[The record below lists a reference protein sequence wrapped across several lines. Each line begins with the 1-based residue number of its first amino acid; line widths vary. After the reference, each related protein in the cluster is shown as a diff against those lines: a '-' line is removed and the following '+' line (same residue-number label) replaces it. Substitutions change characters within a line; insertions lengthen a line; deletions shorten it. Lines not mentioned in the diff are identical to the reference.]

1 MSNQYRGTRLE
12 TMEALDSVIREVAG
26 NAETWASLS
35 HAEKRNLLYEIRDN
49 GDKYAPE
56 FAEASNR
63 LRHYEDFPHLQPAG
77 WVMGP
82 CGMFCI
88 GVMIATYESL
98 VRNGTPP
105 KLEIRIRPDGQKIVS
120 AYPISTLENVAAAGN
135 IGEMWL
141 HKSSTGEQGACL
153 QQKGCTGLLGA
164 GNYDFPT
171 ELINKMFSD
180 NHVAIY
186 KANPV
191 NAAVVD
197 VLSKILAP
205 LIDRKFLAIIKGSA
219 AEGAFITQH
228 PLIDDLLIVG
238 AESTYNRIVWGPPDQ
253 QAANKK
259 AGKKL
264 CTKPFEAEL
273 GCVNPFIIVP
283 GKWTSAEIKHHAA
296 QIIGS
301 KSMNSGHICASP
313 GVIVVDAHWPQRK
326 EFQDALRE
334 AWKSV
339 KPVPL
344 FYPGV
349 AERCQKLKRS
359 IKVFDEVEGGD
370 KSEERIFV
378 PNAPDDCILFK
389 EETFGSVLTEKGL
402 EGCNGDPTT
411 FLTEAVKWCN
421 DSLWGTLTCTILID
435 PVTEKAIGRPA
446 LEGAIAALR
455 YGAVGVNQWGL
466 LIFGLPLAWGAF
478 PGSTPEDIQSG
489 TAPVM
494 NNYFLLDKVE
504 KSVLYSPFMSPG
516 HPKLLSTGDLPVF
529 RSLTYFGLRQTWT
542 RLFSLLRAFVLG
554 F

>member
-1 MSNQYRGTRLE
+1 
-12 TMEALDSVIREVAG
+12 MEALDTVVREVAG
-26 NAETWASLS
+26 NAEAWASLS
-35 HAEKRNLLYEIRDN
+35 YAEKLKLLYEIRDN
-49 GDKYAPE
+49 GEKYAPE
-56 FAEASNR
+56 FAEASSK
-63 LRHYEDFPHLQPAG
+63 LRHYEDLPHMRPEG
-77 WVMGP
+77 WGMGP
-82 CGMFCI
+82 GGLVCVRYFI
-88 GVMIATYESL
+88 TTYESL
-98 VRNGTPP
+98 VRDGAAP
-105 KLEIRIRPDGQKIVS
+105 KLKMRTRPDGKKI
-120 AYPISTLENVAAAGN
+120 ALAFPISTLDKVAASGN
-135 IGEMWL
+135 YGEIWL
-141 HKSSTGEQGACL
+141 EESSTGEQGACL

-164 GNYDFPT
+164 GNYDFPF
-171 ELINKMFSD
+171 ELITKMFSD
-180 NHVAIY
+180 NRVAIY

-435 PVTEKAIGRPA
+435 PATEKAIGRPA
-446 LEGAIAALR
+446 LEDAIAALR
-455 YGAVGVNQWGL
+455 YGAVGVNLWGMFV
-466 LIFGLPLAWGAF
+466 IIQPLPWGPY

-489 TAPVM
+489 TGPVM
-494 NNYFLLDKVE
+494 NNYFLFDKVE
-504 KSVLYSPFMSPG
+504 KSVLYSPFMSPT
-516 HPKLLSTGDLPVF
+516 HPKVPTTANGPLYQK
-529 RSLTYFGLRQTWT
+529 LTYFNLNPSWT
-542 RLFSLLRAFVLG
+542 RLLALLRAVLLG

>member
-1 MSNQYRGTRLE
+1 
-12 TMEALDSVIREVAG
+12 MEALDTVVREVAG
-26 NAETWASLS
+26 NAEAWASLS
-35 HAEKRNLLYEIRDN
+35 YAEKLKLLYEIRDN
-49 GDKYAPE
+49 GEKYAPE
-56 FAEASNR
+56 FAEASSK
-63 LRHYEDFPHLQPAG
+63 LRHYEDLPHMRPEG
-77 WVMGP
+77 WGMGP
-82 CGMFCI
+82 GGLVCVRYFI
-88 GVMIATYESL
+88 TTYESL
-98 VRNGTPP
+98 VRDGAAP
-105 KLEIRIRPDGQKIVS
+105 KLKMRTRPDGKKI
-120 AYPISTLENVAAAGN
+120 ALAFPISTLDKVAASGN
-135 IGEMWL
+135 YGEIWL
-141 HKSSTGEQGACL
+141 EESSTGEQGACL

-164 GNYDFPT
+164 GNYDFPF
-171 ELINKMFSD
+171 ELITKMFSD
-180 NHVAIY
+180 NRVAIY